1 MMGIKIRSFSPL
13 PDDLSLED
21 LVPNDHFYR
30 RLQARLDL
38 SFVREL
44 VGQLYARGGR
54 PSVDPVV
61 FFKLQLVMFFE
72 DLRSERQLMR
82 VVADRLS
89 VRWYLGYDLF
99 EPLPDHSSL
108 THIRDRLGLE
118 VFRRF
123 FERIVQECFEAGMVW
138 GEELFFDATKVQ
150 ANASI
155 DSTRSRSLV
164 EGRLDE
170 HLAGVFP
177 EEAPPDPE
185 ERSGVVSGFVG
196 PEGDERREL
205 ARKNVLRHRW
215 IEKAGRQ
222 ERGVVRWGYTRMADL
237 RVSTTDPDSSP
248 MYQKNNRSG
257 RLGYLTHY
265 AVDGGR
271 ARVVLNVLVT
281 GAEVTE
287 NLPMQEMLFRST
299 FRWRLSPRSVTGD
312 AAYGTRENI
321 AAIEKAGI
329 RAYTALLEQGKR
341 TSLFTIED
349 FLYDAERDLYTC
361 PAGETLRRQG
371 HDRRGGYVRYAV
383 RTSACMECP
392 LKGKCTNSPKG
403 RWLSRGLEEEYLER
417 VRTYRRTAAYRKA
430 LRKRAVWIE
439 PLFGEAKEWHGSRR
453 FRLRGLQKV
462 NAEALMIA
470 SGQNAKRLLTFRSG
484 GPRMTA
490 MVAALRPPER
500 PSEHPLYRHRT
511 IPARRFSTRCYLPR
525 RWMNKGKRKGQ
536 SLAELRPFFVATLAF
551 WSSHTLAVGLMF
563 WLTRNRLVGSYS
575 FFTATSLSKLSW

>member
-1 MMGIKIRSFSPL
+1 MMGTKVRSFSPL

-21 LVPNDHFYR
+21 LVPEDHFYR
-30 RLQARLDL
+30 RLEATLDL
-38 SFVREL
+38 SFVRKL
-44 VGQLYARGGR
+44 VAPLYANGGR

-108 THIRDRLGLE
+108 TRIRERSGLE

-123 FERIVQECFEAGMVW
+123 FEQIVEECFEAELVW
-138 GEELFFDATKVQ
+138 GEELFFDATKVE

-164 EGRLDE
+164 EGRLKE

-177 EEAPPDPE
+177 ENVSPDPDGE
-185 ERSGVVSGFVG
+185 HPGAVVAGIVG
-196 PEGDERREL
+196 PEGEQRREL
-205 ARKNVLRHRW
+205 ARKNALGHRW
-215 IEKAGRQ
+215 IAEAGRQ
-222 ERGVVRWGYTRMADL
+222 ERGVARWGYKRMADL
-237 RVSTTDPDSSP
+237 RVSTTDPDASP
-248 MYQKNNRSG
+248 MHQKRGSTS

-265 AVDGGR
+265 VVDGGK

-287 NLPMQEMLFRST
+287 NLPMQEMLFWST
-299 FRWRLSPRSVTGD
+299 FRWRLRPRSATGD

-321 AAIEKAGI
+321 AAVEKAGI
-329 RAYTALLEQGKR
+329 RAYAALPDQQKR
-341 TSLFTIED
+341 TSLFAIED
-349 FLYDAERDLYTC
+349 FVYDAQKDLYTC
-361 PAGETLRRQG
+361 PQGETLRRRG
-371 HDRRGGYVRYAV
+371 RDHRGGYVRYAA
-383 RTSACMECP
+383 SASSCNPCP
-392 LKGKCTNSPKG
+392 LKSRCTNGPKG
-403 RWLSRGLEEEYLER
+403 RWLSRGLDEEYLER
-417 VRTYRRTAAYRKA
+417 VRAYRRTEAYRKA
-430 LRKRAVWIE
+430 LRKRAVWVE

-453 FRLRGLQKV
+453 FRLRGLEKV

-470 SGQNAKRLLTFRSG
+470 SGQNAKRLVTF
-484 GPRMTA
+484 GPRRPKKTA

-500 PSEHPLYRHRT
+500 PSPHPIGRHRET
-511 IPARRFSTRCYLPR
+511 PARRFSTR
-525 RWMNKGKRKGQ
+525 
-536 SLAELRPFFVATLAF
+536 
-551 WSSHTLAVGLMF
+551 
-563 WLTRNRLVGSYS
+563 
-575 FFTATSLSKLSW
+575 